1 MSALPILHFPTNTLT
16 KIIDFLS
23 VEEQLNLSKTS
34 KSALKTVQTTTALY
48 SYTLGIY
55 YNDKFEI
62 RLSQLSKNGIEVGSQ
77 MMLAGSSYSSKIEN
91 FITRLATVYH
101 KPTVCLTFSKGLS
114 STKLVTSTIT
124 LIKSLKLEIV
134 SLRTHASWATSRH
147 LNKLTTTKTIFFTHC
162 KLDFLDLVRFL
173 KRWMEGSQQEYVRL
187 DGCQVRLKTIFGNLY
202 GTRVRRVMLDGRPR
216 WFPKGECF
224 LVRQKNGRE
233 ALVYQD
239 ETTNEDFVL
248 RTDFHIIPDSR
259 EDSDSDSDDS
269 DEEDTESENAGDCY
283 SSDEYGNPSQSVG
296 QSLFYLFIQYYPMTT
311 PFPLFS
317 LPYVPLKEVLDNF
330 GPHGIIILSLC
341 SQRSKRIAISYKGPS
356 KDTQL
361 QLMYCNSA
369 ILANKYTEIWEAGD
383 IQAIRGSP
391 LPTLSSGQFRGVQYK
406 MDEESLVT
414 YWADRLTGL
423 IEIGNYAREIFNRD
437 IYQIRIG
444 GKEAGDCR
452 RLSEWTVD
460 TQKSIEYL
468 EYYDHGKT
476 LDEDLNYMLGNLK
489 CTGYLSLSAKPSQNY
504 RPANPPV
511 FHLDDICIQYSFWI
525 KQEDLLAMNCKSVIM
540 GSATLTSQDFN
551 VFLKHWMTGAC
562 SKLKDFC
569 VVVDNSIDYRI
580 LLDGVKFIKRGDDV
594 ERIYHIDKKNTKK
607 KICGGFDI
615 KRPNDNITAT
625 IRNGVEDRKR
635 FWMFVWPDF
644 GGNSYE

>member
-62 RLSQLSKNGIEVGSQ
+62 RLSQLLKTGIEVDSQ
-77 MMLAGSSYSSKIEN
+77 LMRAGSSYSSKLEN
-91 FITRLATVYH
+91 FIKRLATVYH

-114 STKLVTSTIT
+114 STKLVTCTIT

-162 KLDFLDLVRFL
+162 KLDLLDLVRFL

-202 GTRVRRVMLDGRPR
+202 GTRVRRVMLDGSATGTPDDSSAAGTPDDSSAAGTPCDSSAAYTPADSSAAGTPDDSSAAGTPADFSAAGTPADSSAAGTPDDSSASGTPVDFSAAGTPADSSAAGIPAYSCASCIPSNNLKHKIMTFSRPR

-269 DEEDTESENAGDCY
+269 DEEDTESETAGDCY
-283 SSDEYGNPSQSVG
+283 SSDEYG
-296 QSLFYLFIQYYPMTT
+296 
-311 PFPLFS
+311 
-317 LPYVPLKEVLDNF
+317 
-330 GPHGIIILSLC
+330 
-341 SQRSKRIAISYKGPS
+341 
-356 KDTQL
+356 
-361 QLMYCNSA
+361 
-369 ILANKYTEIWEAGD
+369 
-383 IQAIRGSP
+383 
-391 LPTLSSGQFRGVQYK
+391 
-406 MDEESLVT
+406 DE
-414 YWADRLTGL
+414 
-423 IEIGNYAREIFNRD
+423 
-437 IYQIRIG
+437 
-444 GKEAGDCR
+444 
-452 RLSEWTVD
+452 
-460 TQKSIEYL
+460 
-468 EYYDHGKT
+468 
-476 LDEDLNYMLGNLK
+476 
-489 CTGYLSLSAKPSQNY
+489 NY
-504 RPANPPV
+504 R
-511 FHLDDICIQYSFWI
+511 LC
-525 KQEDLLAMNCKSVIM
+525 
-540 GSATLTSQDFN
+540 
-551 VFLKHWMTGAC
+551 
-562 SKLKDFC
+562 
-569 VVVDNSIDYRI
+569 
-580 LLDGVKFIKRGDDV
+580 
-594 ERIYHIDKKNTKK
+594 
-607 KICGGFDI
+607 
-615 KRPNDNITAT
+615 
-625 IRNGVEDRKR
+625 
-635 FWMFVWPDF
+635 
-644 GGNSYE
+644 